1 MSRIDE
7 IEFHYIFPAFQDF
20 NATHLARSHGPVIQ
34 GRTIL
39 VLKTND
45 GLEGL
50 GEYWGFGLDEDDLR
64 SRYIGTDPFDWLNA
78 PTELWM
84 NMATYDLMGKK
95 LGVPAW
101 KLIGLKVRSW
111 VPVAAWTV
119 SRQPAEMAAEVRQA
133 ARRGYRWI
141 KYHLDQSQNV
151 LDQTEAM
158 QAVAPPGFKVH
169 YDLNADLEFYTICP
183 IVKELERFP
192 VAGRIEDPMVP
203 ADEDGYRLLRE
214 KCKLPMITHHGPAE
228 FMARKICDGFMGG
241 HAAVGAAAKLAAVAE
256 MTRTPLMLQNCGGT
270 INQAFQAHQ
279 VAVFKMATID
289 HVNVCHLWKEDVT
302 VEQMPVVGGC
312 VQVPE
317 GPGLGVTLD
326 RARLEKC
333 AAQKAPCARALPGAH
348 VPRRRPEGVPALR
361 PGADGRRRPEKS
373 RRAARF
379 QGAFA
384 PAFVRR
390 SGSHR
395 LLGRERR
402 SGVVCPLVVRNRGGV
417 SLGAEAVRL
426 AGRRIPQ
433 GQSQKGSPAASS
445 ARSTS
450 GTSSMPR
457 PGPAGTASMPSVR
470 SKPSRPPISA
480 M

>member
-1 MSRIDE
+1 MSRITE
-7 IEFHYIFPAFQDF
+7 IEFHYIFPEYQDF
-20 NATHLARSHGPVIQ
+20 NATHLARSHGRTIQ

-39 VLKTND
+39 VVKTDD

-64 SRYIGTDPFDWLNA
+64 ARYIGTDPFDWLNS

-84 NMATYDLMGKK
+84 NMATYDLMGKQ
-95 LGVPAW
+95 LGVPVW
-101 KLIGLKVRSW
+101 KLIGPKVRSW
-111 VPVAAWTV
+111 APVAAWTV
-119 SRQPAEMAAEVRQA
+119 SRQPAEMAEEVRQA

-183 IVKELERFP
+183 ILMELERFP
-192 VAGRIEDPMVP
+192 VAGRIEDPMTP

-228 FMARKICDGFMGG
+228 FMAKKICDGFMGG

-256 MTRTPLMLQNCGGT
+256 MTRTPLMLQNCGGI

-326 RARLEKC
+326 RAKLEKC
-333 AAQKAPCARALPGAH
+333 AAQEPHERGRFLVRIRHVDGLTLYVRHDVEQPGVGGGTLRNLERLHGFTVPSHLPSYAAPVVTDFWEGSEE
-348 VPRRRPEGVPALR
+348 PE
-361 PGADGRRRPEKS
+361 
-373 RRAARF
+373 
-379 QGAFA
+379 AFA
-384 PAFVRR
+384 RWW
-390 SGSHR
+390 
-395 LLGRERR
+395 
-402 SGVVCPLVVRNRGGV
+402 
-417 SLGAEAVRL
+417 
-426 AGRRIPQ
+426 
-433 GQSQKGSPAASS
+433 AATES
-445 ARSTS
+445 
-450 GTSSMPR
+450 
-457 PGPAGTASMPSVR
+457 GPAWEQGSTD
-470 SKPSRPPISA
+470 
-480 M
+480 